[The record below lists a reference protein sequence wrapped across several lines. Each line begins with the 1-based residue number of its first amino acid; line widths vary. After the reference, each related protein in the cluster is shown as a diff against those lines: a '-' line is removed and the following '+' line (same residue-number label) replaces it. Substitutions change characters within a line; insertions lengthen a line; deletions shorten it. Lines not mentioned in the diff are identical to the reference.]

1 MEPTPR
7 HCVAVVGAGPAGLF
21 AARELALN
29 GVHVCMFNRDIKPG
43 GLAEYGI
50 YPEKHKMKEGL
61 RAQFRQILAMENIN
75 YFGNVSIG
83 INRDLN
89 LADLREM
96 GFQAILVT
104 AGAQGTK
111 WLGLP
116 GEHYTGVYHA
126 KDLVYHYNH
135 LPPFS
140 QRSFHIGRRVVIV
153 GVGNVM
159 TDIAHYLI
167 SKLKVDEIIAI
178 ARRGPGEVKFDKKEL
193 ELVASNID
201 MADTDHQVEL
211 AAPLMHSLNQ
221 DPADAIAM
229 FHAGL
234 EKAVPNDSATRLTFQ
249 FLASPVA
256 ITGDDHGFVTGLV
269 VENNTLELQEGS
281 VAARGLGTRRTIAV
295 DTVIFAIGDR
305 VDGELGLPVR
315 GSEYFKNAQPRYP
328 VEDTSYEPYDSEM
341 HRPIEGIFLAG
352 WSRKAS
358 SGLVG
363 VARKDGING
372 AKAVLQYLSTLPDI
386 DEVPMHRMK
395 RRLAQLNKPV
405 VTIAELA
412 TLLRV
417 EEKIAEDA
425 GLEEFKFSTNESM
438 LEAMGLFNPD

>member
-1 MEPTPR
+1 
-7 HCVAVVGAGPAGLF
+7 
-21 AARELALN
+21 
-29 GVHVCMFNRDIKPG
+29 
-43 GLAEYGI
+43 
-50 YPEKHKMKEGL
+50 
-61 RAQFRQILAMENIN
+61 
-75 YFGNVSIG
+75 
-83 INRDLN
+83 
-89 LADLREM
+89 
-96 GFQAILVT
+96 
-104 AGAQGTK
+104 
-111 WLGLP
+111 
-116 GEHYTGVYHA
+116 
-126 KDLVYHYNH
+126 
-135 LPPFS
+135 
-140 QRSFHIGRRVVIV
+140 
-153 GVGNVM
+153 
-159 TDIAHYLI
+159 
-167 SKLKVDEIIAI
+167 
-178 ARRGPGEVKFDKKEL
+178 
-193 ELVASNID
+193 
-201 MADTDHQVEL
+201 
-211 AAPLMHSLNQ
+211 
-221 DPADAIAM
+221 M

-372 AKAVLQYLSTLPDI
+372 AKAVLQYLSTLPEI

-405 VTIAELA
+405 VTTAELA

-417 EEKIAEDA
+417 EQKIAEDA